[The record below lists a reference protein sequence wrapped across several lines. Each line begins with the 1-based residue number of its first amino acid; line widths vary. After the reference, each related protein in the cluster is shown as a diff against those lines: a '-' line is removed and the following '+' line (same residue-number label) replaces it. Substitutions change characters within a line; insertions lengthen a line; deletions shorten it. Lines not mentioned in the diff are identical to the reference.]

1 MLLESHSQAK
11 VLASLSPLET
21 RSRMFLQAQE
31 YIYMFCNIKHAAVFN
46 IAITHTIK
54 DCKTKKQTIP
64 KEIQSSV
71 R

>member
-46 IAITHTIK
+46 VAITHTIK
-54 DCKTKKQTIP
+54 DCKTKNKQSQ
-64 KEIQSSV
+64 KKYKV
-71 R
+71 V